1 MTLNVWTGFVFA
13 TAEICV
19 VVASACGGAKH
30 SPSTHYRHSNFPMR
44 IIAADK
50 NEHEKEKRIVSFA
63 PSGSAALESE
73 SAANF
78 WLYVHRAVRC
88 LAASPRT
95 HTFTL
100 AKQQK
105 KMYYFQSVSRT
116 TEWNVR
122 RVCVSGG
129 GVYCV
134 FARTIFIF
142 IFILILF
149 IFALLVSATEHTI
162 LHFIQHFVFFLYSRR
177 CCCCWVWC
185 MLLCTLFTVNF
196 ISCCCSLHSAVRL
209 VCVPLT
215 EIV

>member
-129 GVYCV
+129 GRLLCV
-134 FARTIFIF
+134 RAHYFYFYSYSFHFCSPRERHRAH
-142 IFILILF
+142 
-149 IFALLVSATEHTI
+149 HTT
-162 LHFIQHFVFFLYSRR
+162 LYSTFR
-177 CCCCWVWC
+177 VFSLFPS
-185 MLLCTLFTVNF
+185 LLLLLGMVYAPLYF
-196 ISCCCSLHSAVRL
+196 IHS
-209 VCVPLT
+209 
-215 EIV
+215 